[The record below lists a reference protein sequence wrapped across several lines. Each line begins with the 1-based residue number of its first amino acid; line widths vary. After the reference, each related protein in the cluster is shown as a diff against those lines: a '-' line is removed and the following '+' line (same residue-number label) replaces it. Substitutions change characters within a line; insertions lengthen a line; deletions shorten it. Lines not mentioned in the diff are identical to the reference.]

1 MNVLDRVYM
10 KDQRVNRM
18 MNIEQYYKIERKLGE
33 MVKEYIERY
42 KHVGLKCKEEG
53 GGDLLEGMV
62 LVRTSRIG

>member
-1 MNVLDRVYM
+1 
-10 KDQRVNRM
+10 M